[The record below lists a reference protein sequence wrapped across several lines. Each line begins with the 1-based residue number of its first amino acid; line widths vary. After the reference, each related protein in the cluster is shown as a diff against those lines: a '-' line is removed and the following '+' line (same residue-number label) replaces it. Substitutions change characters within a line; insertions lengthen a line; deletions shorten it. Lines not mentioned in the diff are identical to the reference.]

1 MTFLND
7 ISGAVVPLVLALAVF
22 FWKAHRWRH
31 PARGFLERVSHT
43 RCRGCFRRASHC
55 IRPPATRGLRQL
67 TRGAGRC
74 YACLD
79 RGRLDC
85 RAADSQSRAGTLS
98 AGCFGII
105 GLDHYA
111 YSLAATCGQIETLP
125 LSLSIRRSQA
135 LCLSCPLGSPL
146 WAHLDR

>member
-31 PARGFLERVSHT
+31 PARGFWSACLMLVAVVAFVALLTAFVLQQLAAYDSSREELAVVMLALTVGVWIAARLIL
-43 RCRGCFRRASHC
+43 RAELKPFRRDASESS
-55 IRPPATRGLRQL
+55 
-67 TRGAGRC
+67 
-74 YACLD
+74 
-79 RGRLDC
+79 
-85 RAADSQSRAGTLS
+85 DSITTPTL
-98 AGCFGII
+98 
-105 GLDHYA
+105 
-111 YSLAATCGQIETLP
+111 LAAACGQIETLP

>member
-31 PARGFLERVSHT
+31 PARGFWSACLIP

-85 RAADSQSRAGTLS
+85 RAADSQSRAETLS

-111 YSLAATCGQIETLP
+111 LLSSGRLWTDRDTAAFSLYSQITSA
-125 LSLSIRRSQA
+125 LSVVSPWIA
-135 LCLSCPLGSPL
+135 PLGSS
-146 WAHLDR
+146 